1 MSKTT
6 SKVFNSI
13 WRQDINFAGNAI
25 KGDRGGQEDYS
36 AFCPLSNSSE
46 LLLVLADG
54 MGGHASGEVASQN
67 AVNVFSNTFIKYP
80 SDSAPIRL
88 GAALQ
93 EANSELSRLTRKDTA
108 LEGMGCTLIG
118 AHISSDGL
126 QWISVGDSLLYL
138 FRDSKLQRLNA
149 DHSMTPVI
157 EESFKQGKIT
167 REEALNHPNRHA
179 LRSAVMGQELSLID
193 APKKPTPIFS
203 RDIVIAA
210 SDGLLTLS
218 EAEIVSILRR
228 GGNKSAELLAKELT
242 NAVDFKKRSRQDNTS
257 VQVVIVPE
265 LFGGPDK
272 FSPLARLLGIT
283 ILVVIFGAAYA
294 IYSFRSALF
303 GTKTELTPPK
313 IQMPQSSEITPIQ
326 IPIPV
331 TATPA
336 LLRTPEPEVQQAP
349 APKIT
354 AKKVLADKAPSSAA
368 AAAPSS
374 AAAAPSSA
382 DKSATL
388 PISPPP
394 LPSGEISK

>member
-126 QWISVGDSLLYL
+126 QWVSVGDSLLYL
-138 FRDSKLQRLNA
+138 FRDGKLQRLNA

-157 EESFKQGKIT
+157 EESFRQGKIT
-167 REEALNHPNRHA
+167 REEALTHPNRHA

-193 APKKPTPIFS
+193 APKKPTSIFS
-203 RDIVIAA
+203 GDIIIAA

-218 EAEIVSILRR
+218 EAEIVSVLRR
-228 GGNKSAELLAKELT
+228 GSNKSAELLAKELT
-242 NAVDFKKRSRQDNTS
+242 NAVDFKKRPRQDNTS
-257 VQVVIVPE
+257 VQVVVVPE
-265 LFGGPDK
+265 LFGGPEK
-272 FSPLARLLGIT
+272 LSPLGYLLGFI
-283 ILVVIFGAAYA
+283 ILVVIFCAAYA
-294 IYSFRSALF
+294 GYYIWSTNF
-303 GTKTELTPPK
+303 GTKTEVTPPK
-313 IQMPQSSEITPIQ
+313 IQTPQSSEITPTQ
-326 IPIPV
+326 IPVPV
-331 TATPA
+331 TATPTPVRA
-336 LLRTPEPEVQQAP
+336 PEPEVQQVP

-354 AKKVLADKAPSSAA
+354 AKKAEAKLQQDAA
-368 AAAPSS
+368 ALKAKQEAEANKPAGPVQKPQAP
-374 AAAAPSSA
+374 AG
-382 DKSATL
+382 
-388 PISPPP
+388 ISEN
-394 LPSGEISK
+394 SGG